1 MSLSIRVNEKAFGKG
16 SFKTS
21 VLQDVNL
28 TVENGEFLTVIGPSG
43 CGKSTLLKIAAGLD
57 GDYEGRISMN
67 GREIKGP
74 GIQQGFIFQEHR
86 LFPWMT
92 VEQNIA
98 ADLSLKEP
106 AVRKKVDEL
115 IETVRLKGAEKQYP
129 REPVRR
135 NVAAGRDCQG
145 FAQGA

>member
-16 SFKTS
+16 DFKTS
-21 VLQDVNL
+21 VLQDVKL

-43 CGKSTLLKIAAGLD
+43 CGKSTLLKISAGLD

-106 AVRKKVDEL
+106 AVRKKSM
-115 IETVRLKGAEKQYP
+115 
-129 REPVRR
+129 
-135 NVAAGRDCQG
+135 N
-145 FAQGA
+145 